1 MRGATFS
8 PTNMSISFYQILHV
22 FSLLVLTG
30 FTFYAFA
37 APASARKKVLAITG
51 IASLLMFISGF
62 GLITKVIGSGQGM
75 WPLWIWV
82 KLVAWLGLSSLTGV
96 AFKKRD
102 KALFFMLLALGLIFI
117 ALYAVYTK
125 LA

>member
-1 MRGATFS
+1 
-8 PTNMSISFYQILHV
+8 MSIAFYQILHV

-37 APASARKKVLAITG
+37 APASSRKRVLMITG
-51 IASLLMFISGF
+51 IASVLMFISGF
-62 GLITKVIGSGQGM
+62 GLITKIIGSGQGM
-75 WPLWIWV
+75 WPLWIWI

-102 KALFFMLLALGLIFI
+102 KALFFMLIALGLIFI

-125 LA
+125 IG